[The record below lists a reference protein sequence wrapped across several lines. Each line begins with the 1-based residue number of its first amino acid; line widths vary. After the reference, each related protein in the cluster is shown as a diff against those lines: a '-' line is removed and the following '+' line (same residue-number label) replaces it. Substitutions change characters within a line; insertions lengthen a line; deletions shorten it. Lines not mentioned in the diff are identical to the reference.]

1 MNAPES
7 SHKLKASFKWD
18 DPFLLDDQLS
28 PDERMVRDAAQAYA
42 QSKLAPRV
50 LEAFR
55 HEKTDPSIFREMGEL
70 GVLGCYVADRV
81 RRARAEL
88 RLLWLDRARDRE
100 GRFRVSVD
108 DERAELAGDA
118 PDLSSSAPKR
128 SEKNICRSWPP
139 ENGSAASG

>member
-18 DPFLLDDQLS
+18 DPFLLEDQLS

-70 GVLGCYVADRV
+70 GVLGCTLPTEYGGD
-81 RRARAEL
+81 
-88 RLLWLDRARDRE
+88 ARDYILFGLVGAGE
-100 GRFRVSVD
+100 G
-108 DERAELAGDA
+108 G
-118 PDLSSSAPKR
+118 
-128 SEKNICRSWPP
+128 
-139 ENGSAASG
+139 